1 MPYQA
6 PPFDAIRSR
15 MLRDIRSQLPDAD
28 ITSDSD
34 NHVRASSVSAIAEGI
49 HQQAAW
55 TARQIFPDS
64 ADFEELKRHAATRD
78 VYPKLATSSGGGLT
92 VTGKT
97 GAEVLAGLQVRHTA
111 TGRLFSTSTTVIIP
125 HAGEISVPVASV
137 ETGSALNGLEGA
149 CTFITPP
156 LDVDSACVLAET
168 VGGTDDESPESLL
181 ARLLDVMRNPPS
193 GGNIADYR
201 RWAMSVNGVS
211 TALII
216 PKRRGGN
223 SIDVVITSSG
233 GPSSEA
239 VIAACQSF
247 IEGVAPAGADV
258 WVFTPEI
265 VAVDISAKVKPALG
279 YTLET
284 LQEPVEGACKQVI
297 APIVPLETL
306 YLIRLTAAISALGG
320 VIDLQIL
327 APSGNVVTGADPSIV
342 KWARFGSVQLQLLE
356 DQA

>member
-1 MPYQA
+1 MPYEA
-6 PPFDAIRSR
+6 PSFDAIRSR

-78 VYPKLATSSGGGLT
+78 VYPKSATPSGSEVT
-92 VTGKT
+92 VTGT
-97 GAEVLAGLQVRHTA
+97 PGGRVLSGLQIRHVV
-111 TGRLFSTSTTVIIP
+111 TGRVFSTTAAVDIP
-125 HAGEISVPVASV
+125 DAGIAAVAVSSV
-137 ETGSALNGLEGA
+137 ETGAALNGIEGA
-149 CTFITPP
+149 CVFVSPP
-156 LDVDSACVLAET
+156 LNVDSACTLVET
-168 VGGTDDESPESLL
+168 AGGTDDESPESLL

-193 GGNIADYR
+193 GGNVADYR
-201 RWAMSVNGVS
+201 RWAMAVNGVS
-211 TALII
+211 TALIL

-239 VIAACQSF
+239 VITSCQAY

-265 VAVDISAKVKPALG
+265 VEVNLSAKVKPAAD
-279 YTLET
+279 YTLES
-284 LQEPVEGACKQVI
+284 LQAPIETACKQVI
-297 APIVPLETL
+297 APIDPLETL
-306 YLIRLTAAISALGG
+306 YLIRLTAAISSLGG
-320 VIDLQIL
+320 VIDLLIL
-327 APSGNVVTGADPSIV
+327 SPAGNIVTNADPSVV

-356 DQA
+356 GAV

>member
-1 MPYQA
+1 MPYEA

-78 VYPKLATSSGGGLT
+78 VYQKSATSSGSELT
-92 VTGKT
+92 VAGSPT
-97 GAEVLAGLQVRHTA
+97 AEVLAGLQVRHTA
-111 TGRLFSTSTTVIIP
+111 TGQVFTTTSTVIIP
-125 HAGEISVPVASV
+125 LAGVISVPVASV

-149 CTFITPP
+149 CTFISPP
-156 LDVDSACVLAET
+156 LNVDSACVLAET

-193 GGNIADYR
+193 GGNVADYR

-211 TALII
+211 TALIL

-223 SIDVVITSSG
+223 AIDVVITSSG
-233 GPSSEA
+233 GASSEA
-239 VIAACQSF
+239 VIAACQTY
-247 IEGVAPAGADV
+247 IEGVAPAGADI
-258 WVFTPEI
+258 WVFTPAI
-265 VAVDISAKVKPALG
+265 VEVHLSAKVKPAPS
-279 YTLET
+279 YTLEA
-284 LQEPVEGACKQVI
+284 LQEPIEDACKQAI
-297 APIVPLETL
+297 APVVPLETL

-320 VIDLQIL
+320 VIDLKIL
-327 APSGNVVTGADPSIV
+327 SPVGNVVTDADPLLV
-342 KWARFGSVQLQLLE
+342 KWARFGSVELQLLE
-356 DQA
+356 DAA